1 MILLDSKNKLM
12 LKPKCMWMFMLENC
26 MILLDS
32 KNKLYAGTEMHVD
45 VHA

>member
-1 MILLDSKNKLM
+1 
-12 LKPKCMWMFMLENC
+12 MFMLENC

>member
-1 MILLDSKNKLM
+1 MIQCMKCVILLD
-12 LKPKCMWMFMLENC
+12 F
-26 MILLDS
+26 